1 MKTLI
6 RVALILIAALLVT
19 GAAYVAAQ
27 SDWATAQT
35 SALMGGRENHGI
47 DGARDGAGRSGRF
60 NQMPDSTVVA
70 AQLGVA
76 PEAFED
82 AFFSESGGPD
92 VEGAAAAL
100 GVPVADLMRALD
112 SGDGSRF
119 AGERAEGGHEGG
131 QQAQPLNAATWL
143 TFVRVLAPIALVVA
157 ITAALDRTADRRKRR
172 KPAATT

>member
-6 RVALILIAALLVT
+6 RVALILVAALLVT
-19 GAAYVAAQ
+19 GAGYVAAQ

-35 SALMGGRENHGI
+35 SALMGSRENHGI
-47 DGARDGAGRSGRF
+47 AGARAGRGGRF
-60 NQMPDSTVVA
+60 NQMPDSTVAA

-82 AFFSESGGPD
+82 ALFSASGGPD

-100 GVPVADLMRALD
+100 GVPVADLLRALN
-112 SGDGSRF
+112 SGDGSGF
-119 AGERAEGGHEGG
+119 ADERAEGRHEGG
-131 QQAQPLNAATWL
+131 QQAQPLNAVTWL

-157 ITAALDRTADRRKRR
+157 ITAAFDRAADRRKRR